1 MHEASAA
8 VQSQVAGIYSGIFA
22 PVFAA
27 LAVTY
32 AAGVVAAVLLPA
44 GRLSDE
50 SEPAPA
56 PSSEPLTA

>member
-1 MHEASAA
+1 VAA
-8 VQSQVAGIYSGIFA
+8 IYSGVFA

-44 GRLSDE
+44 GRLSDDP
-50 SEPAPA
+50 EPTPA